1 LRQQAEAINN
11 HYFALRVATQLSQAL
26 LAADEPTAAAD
37 VFQEVLRLAAPAGLY
52 QSILDE
58 GPEIGVLLLRFQENA
73 QRTGHHRELLPYVD
87 KLIAGWR
94 ELYEPDLTTSPASS
108 VVSSLSPRER
118 NIIERIGQGRSNKEI
133 ARDLGIAPETV
144 KSHVKNIFVKLA
156 VERRARAVARA
167 QSLGLVAT

>member
-1 LRQQAEAINN
+1 
-11 HYFALRVATQLSQAL
+11 
-26 LAADEPTAAAD
+26 
-37 VFQEVLRLAAPAGLY
+37 
-52 QSILDE
+52 LDE

-156 VERRARAVARA
+156 VERRAQAVARA